1 MSKVQTVQTAGVTFA
16 YREYGPA
23 DGVPVLL
30 LHGFPDAPNA
40 WDEVVDRLQPF
51 KRKLRL
57 LVPAQRG
64 YGETTVRQENLLS
77 GQEAALAHDVLVF
90 ADALNVKRFL
100 IVGHDWGARAGFD
113 VCVLAPERV
122 IGHLGLSSPY
132 VMYGGRDLP
141 AAQVEAYWYQ
151 WFFQTAQ
158 GEKMLRGNH
167 AKELCEHIW
176 RVWSPGWKFS
186 GRELERAAEY
196 WKNPQFA
203 AVTLSSYRHRYGN
216 AVGRPAYQEMQDQV
230 EARPK
235 IEVPTLFAYG
245 TEDHC
250 VLPAASE
257 DLKRYFVKWFDRVAI
272 KGSGHFPH
280 RENPAAVV
288 KLFDQL
294 WKKVK
299 V

>member
-1 MSKVQTVQTAGVTFA
+1 MAKVQTIQTAGVT
-16 YREYGPA
+16 YGYQEYGPA

-30 LHGFPDAPNA
+30 LHGFPDGPNA
-40 WDEVVDRLQPF
+40 WDDVVDRLQPQR
-51 KRKLRL
+51 RKLRL

-64 YGETTVRQENLLS
+64 YGETVVRQENLLT
-77 GQEAALAHDVLVF
+77 GQEAALAHDVLAL
-90 ADALNVKRFL
+90 ADVLKLKRFA
-100 IVGHDWGARAGFD
+100 IIGHDWGARAGFD

-132 VMYGGRDLP
+132 KMYGGRDLP
-141 AAQVEAYWYQ
+141 PEQVERYWYQ

-158 GEKMLRGNH
+158 GERALRGS

-186 GRELERAAEY
+186 KRDLEETAAF
-196 WKNPQFA
+196 WRNPQFA
-203 AVTLSSYRHRYGN
+203 TVTLSSYRHRYGN
-216 AVGRPAYQEMQDQV
+216 MLGQPAYQTMQDQV
-230 EARPK
+230 EARPR
-235 IEVPTLFAYG
+235 IDVPTLFGYG
-245 TEDHC
+245 TDDHC

-257 DLKRYFVKWFDRVAI
+257 EDKRYFNKWYDRVAI

-288 KLFDQL
+288 KLFDKL
-294 WKKVK
+294 WSKVK
-299 V
+299 P